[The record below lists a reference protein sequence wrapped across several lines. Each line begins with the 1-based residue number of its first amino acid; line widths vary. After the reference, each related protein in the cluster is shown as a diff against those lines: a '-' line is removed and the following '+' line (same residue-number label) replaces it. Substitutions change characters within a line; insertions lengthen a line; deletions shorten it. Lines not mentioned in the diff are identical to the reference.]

1 MISAEGAVPSR
12 DVRIRDDGDSALR
25 RGADGAE
32 HTVRVIISEGET
44 RAGLDLQM
52 DRIQR
57 RRAERQ
63 ADADDAVR
71 NVRLLIFIFTAAEQ
85 LRAARRGGI
94 NAALRQLRR
103 ASVRADG
110 IRIRQCQRVITVI
123 DVIHLRAKGRHAG
136 CRGQQDG
143 GKQRRYDLFQT

>member
-1 MISAEGAVPSR
+1 
-12 DVRIRDDGDSALR
+12 
-25 RGADGAE
+25 
-32 HTVRVIISEGET
+32 
-44 RAGLDLQM
+44 M

-103 ASVRADG
+103 ASVRPDG
-110 IRIRQCQRVITVI
+110 IRIRQRQRVIAVI
-123 DVIHLRAKGRHAG
+123 DVVRLRTEGRRARR
-136 CRGQQDG
+136 CSQQNG
-143 GKQRRYDLFQT
+143 GKQRRYHSFQA

>member
-1 MISAEGAVPSR
+1 
-12 DVRIRDDGDSALR
+12 
-25 RGADGAE
+25 
-32 HTVRVIISEGET
+32 
-44 RAGLDLQM
+44 M

-63 ADADDAVR
+63 ADTDDAVR

-103 ASVRADG
+103 AAVRTDG
-110 IRIRQCQRVITVI
+110 IRIRQCQCVVTVI
-123 DVIHLRAKGRHAG
+123 DVIRLRAEGRHTG

-143 GKQRRYDLFQT
+143 GKQRRYHSFQA